1 MHSELTLNY
10 LHMAAVDIPGF
21 VTELK
26 DHAMEHGFHVHDER
40 HFVETY
46 SMRQAWEVDLHPEDA
61 CGEPLDLHL
70 NLDVEP
76 RILLAFEDQAAL
88 MSDDETPEDSY
99 HILLSFTWELPPAD
113 KDTDL
118 LRLAID
124 LSAIAGVDL
133 PLEVSAIDTT
143 ASPTDSPVRKVAVV
157 GRTSI
162 SLAQLYSGEDT
173 ICPTLDKCLEISKFL
188 LAKTVKW
195 TGE

>member
-1 MHSELTLNY
+1 
-10 LHMAAVDIPGF
+10 MAAVDIPGF

-88 MSDDETPEDSY
+88 LGDDEVPEDSY
-99 HILLSFTWELPPAD
+99 HILLTLTWELPPVE
-113 KDTDL
+113 KETDL

-124 LSAIAGVDL
+124 ISTIGGTDL

-143 ASPTDSPVRKVAVV
+143 ASPTDAPVRKVAVV

-162 SLAQLYSGEDT
+162 SLAQIYSGEDT
-173 ICPTLDKCLEISKFL
+173 ICPTLEKCLEISKFL